1 MTRKFFLIRRFEPV
15 GTTKRFSENGKDLS
29 ILAIP
34 SDQVSFISAGAGE
47 VNITFN
53 NAGMYEDN
61 ALFVGDSIEKTN
73 ISIACQEGEEMNL
86 IESMIGFMSKDDGR
100 LVMRFDA
107 VDNVSSFKQAIVQS
121 SSDLV
126 AKIKSQPTEMVSQK
140 ISSGDVAN
148 RFANIIGEIN
158 FGTRENKP
166 FIDYNHQS
174 MYPVDNTDIVAV
186 VAAVIKN
193 AGTGGAAYD
202 ISGGTGS
209 VTTQTEA
216 TAAATGLGQIC
227 TQFAVNSFLDVPDV
241 TIRDDYTMY
250 FVIGDPGSGSSGNG
264 FGVLFGD
271 DAGETT
277 GFSVIGNPDTFS
289 MRHDGLIGDPFKIK
303 TSSFQNGT
311 SSYKFPDRS
320 TQTGIGER
328 QFCYVFVIRRDK
340 DFNMYLYNHEGDLVA
355 FVPAFTVTS
364 TVRSKISEAKEQ
376 KQIKSKTYK
385 SKEEVR
391 SEQSNR
397 KAQKQGYST
406 ALSAT
411 GVTQTQAPKSKKTKV
426 TEGAPGRTDGNLL
439 IQQLGSAGSNVTDS
453 FSLTLG
459 RFGIIKRD
467 TGDAFCSQLAQD
479 LYALYKPTA

>member
-126 AKIKSQPTEMVSQK
+126 AKIKCQPTEMVSQK

-166 FIDYNHQS
+166 FID
-174 MYPVDNTDIVAV
+174 
-186 VAAVIKN
+186 
-193 AGTGGAAYD
+193 
-202 ISGGTGS
+202 
-209 VTTQTEA
+209 
-216 TAAATGLGQIC
+216 
-227 TQFAVNSFLDVPDV
+227 
-241 TIRDDYTMY
+241 
-250 FVIGDPGSGSSGNG
+250 
-264 FGVLFGD
+264 
-271 DAGETT
+271 
-277 GFSVIGNPDTFS
+277 
-289 MRHDGLIGDPFKIK
+289 
-303 TSSFQNGT
+303 
-311 SSYKFPDRS
+311 
-320 TQTGIGER
+320 
-328 QFCYVFVIRRDK
+328 
-340 DFNMYLYNHEGDLVA
+340 
-355 FVPAFTVTS
+355 
-364 TVRSKISEAKEQ
+364 
-376 KQIKSKTYK
+376 
-385 SKEEVR
+385 
-391 SEQSNR
+391 
-397 KAQKQGYST
+397 
-406 ALSAT
+406 
-411 GVTQTQAPKSKKTKV
+411 
-426 TEGAPGRTDGNLL
+426 
-439 IQQLGSAGSNVTDS
+439 
-453 FSLTLG
+453 
-459 RFGIIKRD
+459 
-467 TGDAFCSQLAQD
+467 
-479 LYALYKPTA
+479 